1 MRRVTLTV
9 IAVLCAATLSAADNQ
24 DERGK
29 DAGQLFQRMEAKLHS
44 AKTLSLSF
52 DSTVESES
60 IPIKGWKLKGTVAV
74 MDGKKARLEM
84 SGGKTGGDPFKGLLI
99 SDGTRMVQDHGKL
112 QSAPKVC
119 PSNLIT
125 EIARSGFFITIMPLP
140 PEPFTN
146 PDFDLKDGFS
156 VSGFRLGKKDKI
168 GERETQRVD
177 YVLSVKGNEGQ
188 FPAAVWIDLKTGLP
202 VKREL
207 TGMYTENYELTLDGN
222 LDPKLFELPK

>member
-1 MRRVTLTV
+1 MRQITLTV
-9 IAVLCAATLSAADNQ
+9 VTVLCAATLSAADNQ
-24 DERGK
+24 DEQGK
-29 DAGQLFQRMEAKLHS
+29 DAEKLFQRMEAKLHA
-44 AKTLSLSF
+44 AKTVSLSF
-52 DSTVESES
+52 DSSVESES

-84 SGGKTGGDPFKGLLI
+84 NGGKTGGEPFKGLLI
-99 SDGTRMVQDHGKL
+99 SDGTQMVQNHGKP
-112 QSAPKVC
+112 QPAPKVG

-146 PDFDLKDGFS
+146 PDFDLKEGFS
-156 VSGFRLGKKDKI
+156 VSGFKLGNKEKI

-207 TGMYTENYELTLDGN
+207 TGMYTENYELTLDGK

>member
-1 MRRVTLTV
+1 MRQITLTV

-24 DERGK
+24 DEQGK
-29 DAGQLFQRMEAKLHS
+29 DAEQLFRRMEAKMHA
-44 AKTLSLSF
+44 AKTVSLSF
-52 DSTVESES
+52 DSSVVSES
-60 IPIKGWKLKGTVAV
+60 LPIKGSKLKGTVFIA
-74 MDGKKARLEM
+74 DGKKARLEM
-84 SGGKTGGDPFKGLLI
+84 SGGKTGGEPFKGLLI
-99 SDGTRMVQDHGKL
+99 SDGTQMVQNHGKP
-112 QSAPKVC
+112 QPAPKVC

-146 PDFDLKDGFS
+146 PDFDLKEGFS
-156 VSGFRLGKKDKI
+156 VSGFTLSKKEKL

-207 TGMYTENYELTLDGN
+207 TGMYTENYELTLDGK